1 MNGLLLW
8 LGRAAGLA
16 GLLLCFAAGALRIS
30 GQYWIGGFQAITLL
44 QAGVASMVAG
54 CFLLLWALTTNR

>member
-1 MNGLLLW
+1 MNVLLLW

-16 GLLLCFAAGALRIS
+16 GLLLCFVAGILRVS

-44 QAGVASMVAG
+44 QAGVAAMVAG
-54 CFLLLWALTTNR
+54 CFLLLWALTTNG

>member
-1 MNGLLLW
+1 MNVLLLW
-8 LGRAAGLA
+8 LGRAAGLT
-16 GLLLCFAAGALRIS
+16 GLLLCFVAGTLRVS

-44 QAGVASMVAG
+44 QAGVAAMVAG